1 MLEQMLQGMVSAAT
15 SNTDRIKYVAVD
27 ADGRLKMYLR
37 QQGYGLRFV
46 STHGIVGDAISN
58 HPDVFM
64 CKLGYMDDSP
74 VIHADEKVLGPEYPD
89 DVRYNAACT
98 GKYFIHNLKYTA
110 PELLQAAKEMG
121 MQFIDVKQGYAKC
134 SIVVVDEDS
143 IITYDNGIADAC
155 EDAGM
160 EVLRICP
167 GFVNLPG
174 YDTGFIGGTAGL
186 IPGEVVFNGNLEDH
200 PNYPEIEDFIN
211 EHGLTCRWF
220 PDYPLTDIGSI
231 I

>member
-1 MLEQMLQGMVSAAT
+1 MAKTMTEE
-15 SNTDRIKYVAVD
+15 TDRIKYVAVD

-37 QQGYGLRFV
+37 QQGYGLRFI

-64 CKLGYMDDSP
+64 CKLGYTDEAP
-74 VIHADEKVLGPEYPD
+74 IVHADESQLGPEYPN

-98 GKYFIHNLKYTA
+98 GKYFIHNLRYTA
-110 PELLQAAKEMG
+110 PELLEKAKELG
-121 MQFIDVKQGYAKC
+121 MELIDVKQGYAKC
-134 SIVVVDEDS
+134 STVIVDEDS

-160 EVLRICP
+160 DVLRICA
-167 GFVNLPG
+167 GHINLPG

-186 IPGEVVFNGNLEDH
+186 IPGEVVFNGDLEEH
-200 PNYPEIEDFIN
+200 PNFPEIEDFIN